1 MSWYNS
7 KGEKAPDVVVIT
19 DARGRKGHTFNP
31 WADESW
37 RVENGFIYETRPAQT
52 TDENEPMDRTAFN
65 NACEQFRGVCRMIGN
80 AIGDDNF
87 RGGFD
92 EMAIFQQSSAFD
104 SLSGIQLAVAWSA
117 ANELCKYEGHKL
129 GLEQPEWWYECWRD
143 SGEE

>member
-1 MSWYNS
+1 
-7 KGEKAPDVVVIT
+7 
-19 DARGRKGHTFNP
+19 
-31 WADESW
+31 
-37 RVENGFIYETRPAQT
+37 
-52 TDENEPMDRTAFN
+52 
-65 NACEQFRGVCRMIGN
+65 MIGN

-92 EMAIFQQSSAFD
+92 EMAIFQQSSAVD